1 MDGIKLNDGYVVP
14 RLGLGTFRIS
24 RPDAERSVEYALR
37 NGYSLIDTANVYFN
51 EEAVGRGIKNSGK
64 AREEIFLTS
73 KIFPVSFDDFEKAV
87 DGTLERLQVDY
98 LDLLLLH
105 RPYGNFVKAYKDL
118 IKAKEQGKV
127 RSIGVS
133 NFSLAQ
139 LKKIIDATGVVPAV
153 NQIELNPYYPRLA
166 LQDALNERGIVTQ
179 SWYPFGGGAKAGLF
193 DDGVLVEIA
202 ASHGATVAQIIL
214 AYLLARNVIAIP
226 GSKSE
231 AHIKDNFAAS
241 SITLSESELNAIKAL
256 DKHKEHRD
264 FGRPFYKMTPK
275 NFFEE

>member
-1 MDGIKLNDGYVVP
+1 MDGIKLNDGYVIP

-37 NGYSLIDTANVYFN
+37 NGYALIDTANVYFN

-64 AREEIFLTS
+64 PREEIFLTS
-73 KIFPVSFDDFEKAV
+73 KIFPVSFKNFEAAV
-87 DGTLERLQVDY
+87 DDTLKRLQVDY

-105 RPYGNFVKAYKDL
+105 RPYGDFVKAYKDL
-118 IKAKEQGKV
+118 VKAKEQGKV

-166 LQDALNERGIVTQ
+166 LQDDFTKQGIVSQ
-179 SWYPFGGGAKAGLF
+179 SWFPFGGGKKAGLL
-193 DDGVLVEIA
+193 DDPVLVEIA
-202 ASHGATVAQIIL
+202 ANHDASVAQIIL
-214 AYLLARNVIAIP
+214 AYLIARDVVAIP
-226 GSKSE
+226 GSRSE

-241 SITLSESELNAIKAL
+241 EIKLSEAELNAIKAL

-264 FGRPFYKMTPK
+264 FGRLFYRMTPK
-275 NFFEE
+275 NYFEK